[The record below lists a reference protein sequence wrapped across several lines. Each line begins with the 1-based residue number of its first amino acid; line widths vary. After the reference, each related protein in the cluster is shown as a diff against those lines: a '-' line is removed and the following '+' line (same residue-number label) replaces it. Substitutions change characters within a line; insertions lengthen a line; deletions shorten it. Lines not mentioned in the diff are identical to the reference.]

1 MTIKDYKQF
10 IEDSSEKIPE
20 AGCWVWMKYIDPYG
34 YGMATQRSI
43 SKTGLAHREVYREYF
58 GDIPTGFVVMHRC
71 DNPSCVNPEHL
82 KLGTQKDNMSDMK
95 AKGRS
100 PDRKGEN
107 GTTTKL
113 SKADVAF
120 IRSFPIFRGAGK
132 YLADLFGI
140 NKTTVCDI
148 RKGRTW
154 K

>member
-10 IEDSSEKIPE
+10 IEDNSEKIPE
-20 AGCWVWMKYIDPYG
+20 AGCWIWMKYVDPYG
-34 YGMATQRSI
+34 YGMATRKST

-82 KLGTQKDNMSDMK
+82 KLGTQKDNMKDMK
-95 AKGRS
+95 TKGRS

-107 GTTTKL
+107 GTTAKL
-113 SKADVAF
+113 SKEDVVF
-120 IRSFPIFRGAGK
+120 IKSFPVLRGSGK
-132 YLADLFGI
+132 YLANLFKVS
-140 NKTTVCDI
+140 KTTICDI
-148 RKGRTW
+148 RKGRSW